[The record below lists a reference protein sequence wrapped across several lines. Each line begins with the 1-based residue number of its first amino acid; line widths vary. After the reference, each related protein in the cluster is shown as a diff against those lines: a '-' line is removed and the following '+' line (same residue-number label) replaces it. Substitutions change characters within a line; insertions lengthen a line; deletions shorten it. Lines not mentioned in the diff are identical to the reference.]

1 MRIFP
6 FDRYLESSYEV
17 LLTSTE
23 AIGHNAFAVY
33 QRDVLSFMWAQR
45 NQQGS
50 DKIWWYSDT
59 VKQSS

>member
-50 DKIWWYSDT
+50 DKI
-59 VKQSS
+59 